1 MKIQTNDAFMKI
13 PFTSCVL
20 FVFFALALLLSSCK
34 GWSLSQCVSPRVTGR
49 ALDSETRQPL
59 ERVEVQR
66 VIQLR
71 PSNNTPPKGGQ
82 ELQNAPRIVLTSADG
97 SFKLDAIYS
106 VAAFQ
111 VYSWSSVDVQ
121 FRYAGYLTLTTN
133 LAAATVSTDSGGE
146 PCVNAGDILLQRMHS
161 TVLTPVSP

>member
-1 MKIQTNDAFMKI
+1 MKI
-13 PFTSCVL
+13 PFTSRLL
-20 FVFFALALLLSSCK
+20 FAPLALALFLSGCK

-49 ALDSETRQPL
+49 VLDSETRQPL
-59 ERVEVQR
+59 ERVEVHR
-66 VIQLR
+66 VIQSR

-121 FRYAGYLTLTTN
+121 VRYAGYLTLTTN
-133 LAAATVSTDSGGE
+133 FAAAVVTDSGGE
-146 PCVNAGDILLQRMHS
+146 PCVNAGDILLQRNHS
-161 TVLTPVSP
+161 SVLTSVSP